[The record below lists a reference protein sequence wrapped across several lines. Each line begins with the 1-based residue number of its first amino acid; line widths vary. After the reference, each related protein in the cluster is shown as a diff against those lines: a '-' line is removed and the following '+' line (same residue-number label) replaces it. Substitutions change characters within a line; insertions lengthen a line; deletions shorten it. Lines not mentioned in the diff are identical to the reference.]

1 MTLESKPCTNQ
12 MNHNVFDIKSDERM
26 RERKCA
32 EQSINPICLCERV
45 QKSLAVEL

>member
-12 MNHNVFDIKSDERM
+12 MNHDIKSDKRM